1 MSDFNLAGKRA
12 LVTGSSEGIGLAI
25 ATKLARAGAH
35 VQLHGIEAP
44 DHPLAQAALAEVGER
59 GRYTAADLAD
69 PEALETLIATT
80 GPIDMLISTVA
91 TQVRQP
97 LGEVTMDAVDLQ
109 FRLNFQSALQLI
121 QAVLPQMRAKRWG
134 RIVVIGSVQEAK
146 PHPQMVTYAA
156 LKGAQENLVRNLA
169 LQLAADGVTVNN
181 VAPGVIVT
189 RRNQAPLADPE
200 YARQV
205 IERIPARAYGEPRDI
220 VGAVLLLCSEAGRY
234 ITGATIPIDG
244 GMHI

>member
-80 GPIDMLISTVA
+80 GPIDML
-91 TQVRQP
+91 
-97 LGEVTMDAVDLQ
+97 
-109 FRLNFQSALQLI
+109 
-121 QAVLPQMRAKRWG
+121 MRAKRWG

-146 PHPQMVTYAA
+146 PHPHMLAYAA

-205 IERIPARAYGEPRDI
+205 IERIPARAYGEPRD
-220 VGAVLLLCSEAGRY
+220 VAGAVLLLCSEAGRY
-234 ITGATIPIDG
+234 ITGATIPVDG